1 VASFTYFYRSSLLDW
16 LEVSVEVNGEAAEA
30 VSEVFNRYGHG
41 GAVLEETVNETD
53 ETVGETLTVKV
64 YLPFENGQAVGR
76 QEIEEALWHLSCLY
90 PIPVPRFR
98 HLSEEDWAHA
108 WKRHYRV
115 LRVGQRIVVKPSW
128 QTYIP
133 RPDDVV
139 VELDPGMAFGTG
151 LHPSTHLCLI
161 ALEEHLIPGMGV
173 LDVGTGSGIL
183 AIAAARLGAGLVLAL
198 DIDPIAVKAA
208 RANVAAN
215 EVKHVVSVEPG
226 SWPTL
231 EPHDQ
236 AFDIVLVNI
245 LAETIVEL
253 LDKGLVHCLK
263 KAGLIVV
270 AGMIESQEAM
280 VVEALGARGVDIVER
295 LQEKDWVALVGGK
308 RTLLAADCNPPPI
321 RRICKF
327 PS

>member
-1 VASFTYFYRSSLLDW
+1 LDW
-16 LEVSVEVNGEAAEA
+16 LEVSVQVDGEAAEA

-41 GAVLEETVNETD
+41 GAVIEEALSETD
-53 ETVGETLTVKV
+53 KAVGSTLTVKA
-64 YLPFENGQAVGR
+64 YLPFENGQAVGQ
-76 QEIEEALWHLSCLY
+76 QEVKEALWHLSQLY

-108 WKRHYRV
+108 WKKHYRV

-128 QTYIP
+128 QTYTL

-151 LHPSTHLCLI
+151 LHPSTRLCLA
-161 ALEEHLIPGMGV
+161 ALEEYLAPGMRV

-183 AIAAARLGAGLVLAL
+183 SIAAAKLGAGPVLAL
-198 DIDPIAVKAA
+198 DIDPIAVRAA

-215 EVKHVVSVEPG
+215 KVKHIVNVEPG

-231 EPHDQ
+231 EPQDQ

-253 LDKGLVHCLK
+253 LNEGLIRCLREV
-263 KAGLIVV
+263 GLIVV
-270 AGMIESQEAM
+270 SGLIESQEAM
-280 VVEALGARGVDIVER
+280 VVEALGAQGVDIIER
-295 LQEKDWVALVGGK
+295 LQEKDWVAFVGSK
-308 RTLLAADCNPPPI
+308 HTLLAADY
-321 RRICKF
+321 K
-327 PS
+327 SGGSGE

>member
-1 VASFTYFYRSSLLDW
+1 LDW
-16 LEVSVEVNGEAAEA
+16 LEVSVQVDGEAAEA

-41 GAVLEETVNETD
+41 GAVIEEAISETD
-53 ETVGETLTVKV
+53 EAVEETLTIKV
-64 YLPFENGQAVGR
+64 YLPFENGQALGQR
-76 QEIEEALWHLSCLY
+76 EIEEALWHLSQLY
-90 PIPVPRFR
+90 PIPLPRFR

-108 WKRHYRV
+108 WKKHYRV

-128 QTYIP
+128 QAYTP

-139 VELDPGMAFGTG
+139 IELDPGMAFGTG
-151 LHPSTHLCLI
+151 LHPSTRLCLV
-161 ALEEHLIPGMGV
+161 ALEKHLISGMRV

-208 RANVAAN
+208 RANVAAS
-215 EVKHVVSVEPG
+215 EVEHVVSVEPG

-231 EPHDQ
+231 EPYPQ

-253 LDKGLVHCLK
+253 LNKGLVHCLRE
-263 KAGLIVV
+263 AGLIVV
-270 AGMIESQEAM
+270 SGLIESREAM
-280 VVEALGARGVDIVER
+280 VMEALGAQGVDIVER
-295 LQEKDWVALVGGK
+295 LQEKDWVALVGN
-308 RTLLAADCNPPPI
+308 RTLLAADL
-321 RRICKF
+321 
-327 PS
+327 